1 MGGFYLKTDKS
12 FNSPN
17 KKKDNVT
24 GENYLEY
31 QKLDEQQKKQ
41 LHVKDGQNN
50 HHIDERGGF

>member
-1 MGGFYLKTDKS
+1 MKTDKS

-17 KKKDNVT
+17 KKKNNVT